1 MKKIYSIL
9 LAAVALLSIAPFAKA
24 QVAKAQDTP
33 VKSDNGRPYIL
44 VEEGD
49 AKGLAYSK
57 KIAPPSNGQYIIT
70 LESFVTGQL
79 SVVDQSVP
87 ADIVLILDKSG
98 SMDEDFD
105 NNYILTYANTNYSV
119 GYRYNTFDY
128 TSTNNHRWYSY
139 NKKYYR
145 VYRGNDGSDYY
156 LYFDANGTR
165 YYLNGTEI
173 TTGLPRG
180 KSASDNIWNGPLYAY
195 NSEPSKMDAL
205 KSAVYGFIEEIDRND
220 RIDPKTK
227 LPRSERLGN
236 RISIISF
243 SSSTATKKDA
253 ALTKLGNNK
262 SINDYTGKYS
272 LLGIVRQL
280 NTGGGTYVEN
290 GTELAK
296 NEIATSSSEAKTVVL
311 FTDGIPG
318 NGYWSGYRYNGSSV
332 TSANDAIDDAN
343 VMKAD
348 DVTVWTI
355 GVFQGLSGDDKTKTY
370 RYMSR
375 VSSDWGSNAPHMDD
389 TSGQTDPKKYFQD
402 VTTGDLTEVFKTI
415 AGESGGSSIELDGE
429 TTSTVDIVSK
439 SFTLPEGGKVEDIK
453 IYTYDCTGIA
463 TVEYEEDGVTKTG
476 EFLQFGNKQSSSL
489 EPTLG
494 KTDPTSEKY
503 DSISVKG
510 FNYSNNWCGYNQKT
524 GEYQGQKLS
533 IEIPVMMADDA
544 VGGADIQTNAPGSG
558 IYIAGQDTPF
568 VEFVSPV
575 VSLPINI
582 HIRKEGLNE
591 GESSKFT
598 IQRKLKSENDDAWK
612 DVTSV
617 FVTRHSDQEEDG
629 ENAPITK
636 VVGLPSV
643 TKVSGVTAEYVY
655 RIIEDDWCWS
665 YTLDEIYGYNVVYDN
680 DGNESLE
687 RVDMTNT
694 GALSTSINKN
704 PFIFKNSKSV
714 IEPKVR
720 HAESKVTNTFKPKTS
735 DSTEGDIKYD
745 DSKKNTGTG
754 RE

>member
-9 LAAVALLSIAPFAKA
+9 LATVALLSIAPFAKA
-24 QVAKAQDTP
+24 QDTP
-33 VKSDNGRPYIL
+33 VKSNNGRPYIL

-57 KIAPPSNGQYIIT
+57 KIAPPSNGQYVIT
-70 LESFVTGQL
+70 LESFVTGELQ
-79 SVVDQSVP
+79 VVQKSVP
-87 ADIVLILDKSG
+87 ADIILVLDVSG
-98 SMDEDFD
+98 SMGNKNSYISTGSKQWTATTDPNFGENKYYLEYYGGYYRLRI
-105 NNYILTYANTNYSV
+105 NNGYIQ
-119 GYRYNTFDY
+119 YRYNGEWHNWQSLPY
-128 TSTNNHRWYSY
+128 T
-139 NKKYYR
+139 
-145 VYRGNDGSDYY
+145 GE
-156 LYFDANGTR
+156 LYFKK
-165 YYLNGTEI
+165 I
-173 TTGLPRG
+173 
-180 KSASDNIWNGPLYAY
+180 
-195 NSEPSKMDAL
+195 DAL
-205 KSAVYGFIEEIDRND
+205 KDAVEDFIDVIHKND
-220 RIDPKTK
+220 IYEDWKSDSPTTRRTTA
-227 LPRSERLGN
+227 LNN
-236 RISIISF
+236 RISIVKF
-243 SSSTATKKDA
+243 STNRFAGAVQSMAWNSDDAPITEGNTAERTQVRIGYTSTTADADVTTLKNAVSS
-253 ALTKLGNNK
+253 L
-262 SINDYTGKYS
+262 S
-272 LLGIVRQL
+272 
-280 NTGGGTYVEN
+280 TGGATAADYGMN
-290 GTELAK
+290 LARLLLK
-296 NEIATSSSEAKTVVL
+296 SNTRTDSNKVIVL
-311 FTDGIPG
+311 FTDGEP
-318 NGYWSGYRYNGSSV
+318 NHYDGYDYEVAANTVNSAYISKNTYGATVFTVGVFGSLSETAQNQVDAYMSHTSSNYKEGQATYTSSSISYTGDPALGADYYKKSSGSDLSSV
-332 TSANDAIDDAN
+332 FT
-343 VMKAD
+343 
-348 DVTVWTI
+348 
-355 GVFQGLSGDDKTKTY
+355 
-370 RYMSR
+370 
-375 VSSDWGSNAPHMDD
+375 
-389 TSGQTDPKKYFQD
+389 
-402 VTTGDLTEVFKTI
+402 TI
-415 AGESGGSSIELDGE
+415 AGESGGSTIELDGE

-439 SFTLPEGGKVEDIK
+439 SFMLPEGGKVEDIK
-453 IYTYDCTGIA
+453 IYTYDCYGVA
-463 TVEYEEDGVTKTG
+463 TVEFEEDGVTKTG
-476 EFLQFGNKQSSSL
+476 EFLQFNNRQLTSL
-489 EPTLG
+489 VPTLG
-494 KTDPTSEKY
+494 KTDPTSKKY

-510 FNYSNNWCGYNQKT
+510 FNYSDNWCGYNQKT
-524 GEYQGQKLS
+524 GKYQGQKLS

-598 IQRKLKSENDDAWK
+598 IQRKLKTENDNAWK

-617 FVTRHSDQEEDG
+617 FVTRHSDQKEDG

-655 RIIEDDWCWS
+655 RIIENDWSWS

-714 IEPKVR
+714 IEPTVR

-735 DSTEGDIKYD
+735 GSTEGDIKYD